1 MFESFPSVMTSSG
14 KRGRYETFG
23 GVTDAIDADSTMADG
38 CGTPPLSF
46 AGTYATNTVLAA
58 CALSSVT
65 AASAAVATLL
75 AASLMVRR
83 GIVRRVA
90 HASSTLSAL
99 PQTMWLSCPCQ
110 LPPGVAP
117 TLSITRTCKPQFVP
131 YLR

>member
-23 GVTDAIDADSTMADG
+23 GVTDAMDADSTMTDG
-38 CGTPPLSF
+38 CGTPPVSF
-46 AGTYATNTVLAA
+46 AGTYGTNTVLLAWE
-58 CALSSVT
+58 LSS
-65 AASAAVATLL
+65 AAAVATLL
-75 AASLMVRR
+75 AASPMMRR

-90 HASSTLSAL
+90 HASSTLFAL
-99 PQTMWLSCPCQ
+99 PQTMWLNCPCQ

-117 TLSITRTCKPQFVP
+117 ILSITRTCKPQFVP